1 MDHSMRVEQTLLK
14 LLQYT
19 ALNEDTSYITTEQLQ
34 EFLVHEFIPLIDPFN
49 EMDESFY
56 DFYCCQVIQK
66 FSYYLDL
73 QNNNRINIR
82 KLIHSSIMEEMF
94 QLVRLQKLLQE
105 KQQSE
110 DDDEHDHNQDSHSTP
125 RNNRSNSS
133 SSGHHHRNLQK
144 EQEIN
149 ELIDKVCHI
158 ADISFFLF

>member
-1 MDHSMRVEQTLLK
+1 MDHSMKVEQTLLK

-110 DDDEHDHNQDSHSTP
+110 DDEDHNQDAPITP
-125 RNNRSNSS
+125 RNRSSG
-133 SSGHHHRNLQK
+133 SGHHHHRHNLLK

-149 ELIDKVCHI
+149 ELIDKVSRS
-158 ADISFFLF
+158 SFFFQFFS

>member
-1 MDHSMRVEQTLLK
+1 MKVEQTLLK

-110 DDDEHDHNQDSHSTP
+110 DDDDHNQDAPITP
-125 RNNRSNSS
+125 RNRSSG
-133 SSGHHHRNLQK
+133 SGHHHHRHNLLK

-149 ELIDKVCHI
+149 ELIDKVSRS
-158 ADISFFLF
+158 SFFFQFFS